1 MARSDSYGHE
11 ADGRTPA
18 ERAREHGYNYCAV
31 AENIGRV
38 QRAAPRSG
46 AELARAFVEGWMA
59 SPPHRQAMLG
69 AEATETGVAI
79 SRSKRNGRFYAVQL
93 IARPRSGSITVQL
106 ANRGPLSV
114 RYEIGERAYRLAPR
128 SVHTHTLCS
137 SSPLVMT
144 FPGGA
149 VDRVVPVDGQR
160 YAARQA
166 KDGRWTL
173 MPE

>member
-1 MARSDSYGHE
+1 
-11 ADGRTPA
+11 
-18 ERAREHGYNYCAV
+18 
-31 AENIGRV
+31 
-38 QRAAPRSG
+38 
-46 AELARAFVEGWMA
+46 
-59 SPPHRQAMLG
+59 MLG

-93 IARPRSGSITVQL
+93 IARPRSESITVQL

-114 RYEIGERAYRLAPR
+114 RYEIDERAYRLAPR

-137 SSPLVMT
+137 RSPLVMT

-173 MPE
+173 TPD